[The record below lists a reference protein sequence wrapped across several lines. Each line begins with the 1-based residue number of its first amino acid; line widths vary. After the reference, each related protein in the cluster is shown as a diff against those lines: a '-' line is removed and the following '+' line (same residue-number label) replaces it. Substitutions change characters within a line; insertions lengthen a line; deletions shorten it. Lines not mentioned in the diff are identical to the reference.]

1 MVVLLPLYKLI
12 TKEKAEVLIM
22 ECTKDCEELKSLMRQ
37 QEEFIH
43 SIGNIMENLDTS
55 QLKVEK
61 NAFDAINSSDT
72 SLNLVKEGIQSVDD
86 LLNKIDSLHTA
97 VENSTKNI
105 NQMKNLSNM
114 IEGFASVI
122 GGISNKTNMLSLN
135 ASIEAARA
143 GEQGRGFAVVAG
155 EVRNLAAQS
164 AQSSKEIS
172 ETIQSIQSF
181 VTETVEAM
189 NKIYEIVEKQ
199 NSMVSDVKEVF
210 HKILEAAYISNDV
223 SRNMEHE
230 IAYQRDITDNA
241 KHTIDSIHLISEQID
256 EVE

>member
-1 MVVLLPLYKLI
+1 MD
-12 TKEKAEVLIM
+12 
-22 ECTKDCEELKSLMRQ
+22 CTKDCAEIDRLLTK
-37 QEEFIH
+37 QEEFIK
-43 SIGNIMENLDTS
+43 SIGDIVENLDAS

-72 SLNLVKEGIQSVDD
+72 SLNLVKEGITCVDNM
-86 LLNKIDSLHTA
+86 LGRIKSLNEV
-97 VENSTKNI
+97 VENSSHNI

-114 IEGFASVI
+114 IAGFAEVI

-155 EVRNLAAQS
+155 EVRNLASQS
-164 AQSSKEIS
+164 AKSSREIS
-172 ETIQSIQSF
+172 ETIASIQDF
-181 VTETVEAM
+181 VTETVKAM
-189 NKIYEIVEKQ
+189 DNIYNIVKKQ
-199 NSMVSDVKEVF
+199 NDMVSDVKTVF
-210 HKILEAAYISNDV
+210 QKILEAAYISNDV

-241 KHTIDSIHLISEQID
+241 KDALEMLVSLNGQMN
-256 EVE
+256 